1 MTISKE
7 QSALIMKLIENYIA
21 ESQSNPLDLR
31 QLAATE
37 KVLPLIS
44 DWGGVFTISVSGDII
59 MFPFRVN
66 DEGEFV
72 AFPFADHK
80 EHPRLETDLR
90 LRNNALFGG
99 SRKYPDLEIL
109 VEKPKD
115 AKICP
120 YCEGTGKDAYAEKL
134 NTDSIVCYCG
144 GLGWIP

>member
-1 MTISKE
+1 
-7 QSALIMKLIENYIA
+7 MKLIENYIA

-66 DEGEFV
+66 DKGEFV
-72 AFPFADHK
+72 AFPFADQE

-99 SRKYPDLEIL
+99 SRKYPELEIL
-109 VEKPKD
+109 IEKPKD

-120 YCEGTGKDAYAEKL
+120 YCGGTGKDAYAEKL
-134 NTDSIVCYCG
+134 NTDAIVCYCG